1 MLRKK
6 NTTVFNL
13 IIVLPARMKI
23 NAGSSAMLVNRDKL
37 LKVSFSVQA
46 QTPMANMLR
55 PKSCQKNRHSKLNL
69 DEIKV
74 LNLKE

>member
-23 NAGSSAMLVNRDKL
+23 KAGSSAMLVNRDKL

-55 PKSCQKNRHSKLNL
+55 PKSCQKKTDIVNL
-69 DEIKV
+69 ILMK
-74 LNLKE
+74 